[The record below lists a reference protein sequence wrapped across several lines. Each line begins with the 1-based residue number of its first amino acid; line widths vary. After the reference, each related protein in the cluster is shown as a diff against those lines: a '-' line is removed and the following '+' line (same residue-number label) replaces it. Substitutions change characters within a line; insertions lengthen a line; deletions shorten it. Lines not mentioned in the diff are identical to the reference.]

1 MGRAFFRIFLSFWMV
16 FAVPQNGLARED
28 TGRILFMGDSLL
40 AVHGLS
46 GNAVSDV
53 AAATLGEPVTDRSVA
68 GARIIYGL
76 PISGALGM
84 KIAKQYRKGPWDWVV
99 LNGGGND
106 LWLGCGCNRCERR
119 LTRLIS
125 QDGQDGKIPKLVKT
139 LRDDG
144 ARVLYVGYLRS
155 PGVGSPIE
163 SCRDEGDVLEAR
175 ISAMAAADDG
185 VYFLSLADLVPY
197 GDRSFHMV
205 DMIHPSR
212 KASAIIG
219 RMIAE
224 QIQAVGD

>member
-1 MGRAFFRIFLSFWMV
+1 MGRAFIRIFLSLWMV
-16 FAVPQNGLARED
+16 FVVPQGGLARED
-28 TGRILFMGDSLL
+28 SGRILFMGDSLL
-40 AVHGLS
+40 AAHGLS

-53 AAATLGEPVTDRSVA
+53 TAATLGEPVTDRSVA

-224 QIQAVGD
+224 QIQSVGD

>member
-1 MGRAFFRIFLSFWMV
+1 
-16 FAVPQNGLARED
+16 
-28 TGRILFMGDSLL
+28 MGDSLL
-40 AVHGLS
+40 AAHGLS